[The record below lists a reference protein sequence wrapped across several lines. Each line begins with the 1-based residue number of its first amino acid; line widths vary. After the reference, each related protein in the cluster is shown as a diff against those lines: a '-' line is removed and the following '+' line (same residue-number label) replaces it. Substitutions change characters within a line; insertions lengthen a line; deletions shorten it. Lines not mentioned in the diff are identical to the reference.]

1 MILEQY
7 DRPKVLAHIDS
18 VQVNFLVTQ
27 DSMYLLDWEYA
38 GMSDP
43 LIDVAMFVVY
53 GGLNKDESLEFLK
66 EYLGRDGSNEE
77 QLILYAYMALS
88 GFLWALWT
96 QLKQVNGEDFG
107 TYGIEQYQYARTY
120 ARKVIKMSHTK

>member
-53 GGLNKDESLEFLK
+53 GGLNKDESLQVLK

-88 GFLWALWT
+88 GFFMG
-96 QLKQVNGEDFG
+96 VMD
-107 TYGIEQYQYARTY
+107 
-120 ARKVIKMSHTK
+120 STKAS